1 MSRKRTPFKDEAELC
16 AALIERA
23 LDEGWIAY
31 PETKGYD
38 IVLAR
43 AGVQIGVQAKMHF
56 NAALLRQI
64 LPPRATWGSPPADQ
78 PHHLA
83 ILLPAYDDDVS
94 EICDALGIVYFYY
107 CHETQAIVPPLR
119 AATRW
124 DHCSQLPLDLPE
136 YVPDVAA
143 GVPSPVVLTEWKIR
157 ALRLCAILEVRGYL
171 TDDDFGEQYL
181 DRRRWLH
188 PFRDWVIHQD
198 GQYIAAPGL
207 KFPQQ
212 HPTVYAEILREVQA
226 ESLTQANG
234 NSKS

>member
-23 LDEGWIAY
+23 LEQAWLAY

-56 NAALLRQI
+56 NAVLLRQI
-64 LPPRATWGSPPADQ
+64 LPPRAAWGGVPADHPQ
-78 PHHLA
+78 HLA
-83 ILLPAYDDDVS
+83 ILLPTYDDDVS
-94 EICDALGIVYFYY
+94 EICAALGIAYFYY
-107 CHETQAIVPPLR
+107 CPEAGSIVPTLL

-124 DHCSQLPLDLPE
+124 DHCSQLPLELPD
-136 YVPDVAA
+136 YIPDVAA

-171 TDDDFGEQYL
+171 TDDDFDAEYL
-181 DRRRWLH
+181 DRRRWVH
-188 PFRDWVIHQD
+188 PLRDWLIHQD
-198 GQYIAAPGL
+198 GQYTAAPGL

-212 HPTVYAEILREVQA
+212 HPVVYAEILGEVRIELQEA
-226 ESLTQANG
+226 AQLTH
-234 NSKS
+234 